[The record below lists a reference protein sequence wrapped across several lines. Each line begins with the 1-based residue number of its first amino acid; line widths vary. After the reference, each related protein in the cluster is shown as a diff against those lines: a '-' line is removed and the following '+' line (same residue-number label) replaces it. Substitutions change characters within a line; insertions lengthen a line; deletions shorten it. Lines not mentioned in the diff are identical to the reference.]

1 MDKNDHVN
9 PRLVLGESCVAGDG
23 EQATTC
29 VVDQEAENYMFL
41 DKTSGFMAKVVNINI
56 FSSKHL
62 VFLCQQ
68 CKAEVFP
75 SALHFR

>member
-1 MDKNDHVN
+1 MDKNDHGN

-41 DKTSGFMAKVVNINI
+41 DKTSSFMAKVVNINI
-56 FSSKHL
+56 F
-62 VFLCQQ
+62 
-68 CKAEVFP
+68 
-75 SALHFR
+75 